1 MTRICITGTGES
13 WDLEEGKSPLAPS
26 CADLE
31 SGLNDICFT
40 AGYFGAW
47 RERVR
52 HLAKALDLEYSGEL
66 VSGVTTILVVAES
79 QGKSCAELLLEL
91 KARTAMQWGD
101 IDIVRH
107 QWLEDSAQ
115 HGALCDLEAY
125 TLVPKKVWY
134 FTPLRSSQHACANRH

>member
-1 MTRICITGTGES
+1 MRRS
-13 WDLEEGKSPLAPS
+13 
-26 CADLE
+26 LE
-31 SGLNDICFT
+31 STLSDICVT

-47 RERVR
+47 RERVKQ
-52 HLAKALDLEYSGEL
+52 LAKALDLEYSGEL

-79 QGKSCAELLLEL
+79 QSESCAELLLGP

-134 FTPLRSSQHACANRH
+134 FTPPIADCRTRILACFALQCSASCDRLWTR